1 MALKLIVPPIEE
13 PVTKEE
19 AKNHCRVETD
29 DDDTL
34 IESLITAAREYCEGF
49 QGRAYCPQIYEFW
62 LDSWPKV
69 GQIKIPR
76 PPLISV
82 ESIIYYDV
90 DDMPHDFDVDE
101 YFVDI
106 KNEPGWVVLNY
117 GSVWPTETLRPAN
130 GVCITFMAGYES
142 DDYGTAVP
150 QKVKQAIL
158 LLIGHWYENREAMGP
173 NLQDIPK
180 GVDAL
185 LWMDRVF

>member
-49 QGRAYCPQIYEFW
+49 QGRAYCPQIWEFW
-62 LDSWPKV
+62 LDEFPRV
-69 GQIKIPR
+69 GQIKLPR

-82 ESIIYYDV
+82 DSIMYYDV
-90 DDMPHDFDVDE
+90 DDIEHEFNKSE
-101 YFVDI
+101 YFVDT

-117 GSVWPTETLRPAN
+117 GSTWPIETLRPAN
-130 GVCITFMAGYES
+130 GVCVTFTAGYES

-158 LLIGHWYENREAMGP
+158 LLIGHWYENREASGP

-180 GVDAL
+180 GVDSL